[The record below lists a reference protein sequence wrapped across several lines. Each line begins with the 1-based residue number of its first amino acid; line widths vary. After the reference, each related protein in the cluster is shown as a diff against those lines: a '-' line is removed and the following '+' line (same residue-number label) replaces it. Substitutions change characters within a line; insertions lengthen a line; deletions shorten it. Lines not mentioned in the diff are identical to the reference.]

1 MNVDTMRN
9 IDHYAGVP
17 LALIGTVIKKTI
29 DIFFARGKS

>member
-17 LALIGTVIKKTI
+17 LAFVGTMIKKTI
-29 DIFFARGKS
+29 QFFKPPKK